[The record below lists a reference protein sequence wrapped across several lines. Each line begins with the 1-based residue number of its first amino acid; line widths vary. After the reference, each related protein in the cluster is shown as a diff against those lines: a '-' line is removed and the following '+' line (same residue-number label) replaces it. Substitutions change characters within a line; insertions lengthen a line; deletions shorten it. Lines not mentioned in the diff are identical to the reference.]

1 MEGLTRVYKASLAAF
16 VALFRI
22 IANKG
27 GTRSGKTYAVM
38 QLLLV
43 IATTLKRSIS
53 VVSESLPH
61 LKRGA
66 LKDFREILEREGRV
80 EGRDY
85 YENKTDLTFIFPN
98 GSTIEFFSVDNW
110 GKVKGSR
117 RDILFINEC
126 NRISYETYRQLAVRT
141 TETIFLD
148 WNPDNEFW
156 YEEYIA
162 QRDTTKEIHSTYLD
176 NPYLD
181 KAQIA
186 EIESNR
192 YNEQWWRV
200 YGLGLTGHIEGAIYR
215 PFIQIDELPDAR
227 SRMRHV
233 YGLDFG
239 YSNDPTSLVDV
250 YIDEGARRIYVDEII
265 YESGMLNSDIAER
278 MAEYDISHSTEI
290 FADSA
295 EPKSIDELG
304 RKQYRYNVKPAYKR
318 DLLSQIQFLQQYDI
332 YVTKRSL
339 NIIRESRMYRWKE
352 DKEGR
357 AVNEPIDAYNHAM
370 DALRYA
376 VFTPM
381 RHSRTIGNRAGN
393 IALPASQL

>member
-1 MEGLTRVYKASLAAF
+1 MEGLTKVYKASLAAF

-27 GTRSGKTYAVM
+27 GTRSGKTYAVI

-43 IATTLKRSIS
+43 IATSLKRSIS
-53 VVSESLPH
+53 IVSESLPH

-66 LKDFREILEREGRV
+66 MKDFREILEKEGLI

-85 YENKTDLTFIFPN
+85 FENKTGHTFTFPN

-126 NRISYETYRQLAVRT
+126 NRINYETYRQLAVRT

-156 YEEYIA
+156 YEENIA
-162 QRDTTKEIHSTYLD
+162 HREGTAEIHSTYLD
-176 NPYLD
+176 NPYLYT
-181 KAQIA
+181 AQIA

-192 YNEQWWRV
+192 NNEQWWRV
-200 YGLGLTGHIEGAIYR
+200 YGLGLTGHIEGTIYR
-215 PFIQIDELPDAR
+215 PFIQIDELPEAK
-227 SRMRHV
+227 SRMQHY

-239 YSNDPTSLVDV
+239 YSNDPTALIDI
-250 YIDEGARRIYVDEII
+250 YIDQAAKKIYCDEII
-265 YESGMLNSDIAER
+265 YESGLLNSDIAHR
-278 MAEYDISHSTEI
+278 MEEAGISRTTEI
-290 FADSA
+290 FADAA

-304 RKQYRYNVKPAYKR
+304 YKQYRYNVKPAYKK

-332 YVTKRSL
+332 YVTSRSL
-339 NIIRESRMYRWKE
+339 NIIKESRMYRWKE

-357 AVNEPIDAYNHAM
+357 SVNEPIDAFNHAL
-370 DALRYA
+370 DALRYG
-376 VFTPM
+376 VFSPLRVNALGTP
-381 RHSRTIGNRAGN
+381 RSRKYR
-393 IALPASQL
+393 LPEYQ

>member
-66 LKDFREILEREGRV
+66 LKDFKEILEKEGLIER
-80 EGRDY
+80 RDY
-85 YENKTDLTFIFPN
+85 NENKTDNTFTFPN
-98 GSTIEFFSVDNW
+98 GSVVEFFSVDNW

-126 NRISYETYRQLAVRT
+126 NRINYETYRQLAVRT

-156 YEEYIA
+156 YEENIA
-162 QRDTTKEIHSTYLD
+162 HREGTAEIHSTYLD

-192 YNEQWWRV
+192 NNEQWWRV
-200 YGLGLTGHIEGAIYR
+200 YGLGLTGHIEGTIYR
-215 PFIQIDELPDAR
+215 PFIQIDELPEAR
-227 SRMRHV
+227 SRMRHC

-239 YSNDPTSLVDV
+239 YSNDPTALVDV
-250 YIDEGARRIYVDEII
+250 YIDEAAKKIYVDEII
-265 YESGMLNSDIAER
+265 YESGLLNSDIARR
-278 MAEYDISHSTEI
+278 MAEAGISKTTEI
-290 FADSA
+290 FADAA
-295 EPKSIDELG
+295 EPKSIDEIG
-304 RKQYRYNVKPAYKR
+304 RKGYHYNVKPAYKK
-318 DLLSQIQFLQQYDI
+318 DLLSQIQFLQQFEI
-332 YVTKRSL
+332 HVTTRSL
-339 NIIRESRMYRWKE
+339 NVIKESRQYKWKE
-352 DKEGR
+352 DRDGN
-357 AVNEPIDAYNHAM
+357 AVNEPIDAFNHAM

-376 VFTPM
+376 VFT
-381 RHSRTIGNRAGN
+381 
-393 IALPASQL
+393 ALRKFPKTTNVARPIRLPEYQ

>member
-53 VVSESLPH
+53 VVSESMPH

-66 LKDFREILEREGRV
+66 LKDFREILEKEGRI

-85 YENKTDLTFIFPN
+85 CENKTDLTFTFPN

-148 WNPDNEFW
+148 WNPDGEFW
-156 YEEYIA
+156 YEEHIA
-162 QRDTTKEIHSTYLD
+162 QRDTTAEIHSTYKD

-181 KAQIA
+181 KAQVA

-200 YGLGLTGHIEGAIYR
+200 YGLGLTGHIEGTIYR

-227 SRMRHV
+227 SRMRHC

-239 YSNDPTSLVDV
+239 YSNDPTALLDV
-250 YIDEGARRIYVDEII
+250 YIDETGKKIYVDEII
-265 YESGMLNSDIAER
+265 YETGLLNSDIAQR
-278 MAEYDISHSTEI
+278 MAENNISKATEI
-290 FADSA
+290 FADAA
-295 EPKSIDELG
+295 EPKSVDEIG
-304 RKQYRYNVKPAYKR
+304 RKVYRYNVKPAYKK
-318 DLLSQIQFLQQYDI
+318 DLLSQIQFLQQFEV
-332 YVTKRSL
+332 YVTTSSL
-339 NIIRESRMYRWKE
+339 NVIKESRQYKWKE
-352 DKEGR
+352 DRDGN
-357 AVNEPIDAYNHAM
+357 AVNEPIDAFNHAM

-376 VFTPM
+376 VFTALRKSPK
-381 RHSRTIGNRAGN
+381 TINYAGFSK
-393 IALPASQL
+393 LPTYQ

>member
-27 GTRSGKTYAVM
+27 GTRSGKTYAVI

-43 IATTLKRSIS
+43 IATSLKRSIS
-53 VVSESLPH
+53 IVSESLPH

-66 LKDFREILEREGRV
+66 MKDFREILEKEGLIEGR
-80 EGRDY
+80 GY
-85 YENKTDLTFIFPN
+85 FENKTDHTFTFPN

-126 NRISYETYRQLAVRT
+126 NRINYETYRQLAVRT

-156 YEEYIA
+156 YEENIA
-162 QRDTTKEIHSTYLD
+162 HREGTAEIHSTYLD

-181 KAQIA
+181 TAQIA

-192 YNEQWWRV
+192 NNEQWWRV
-200 YGLGLTGHIEGAIYR
+200 YGLGLTGHIEGTIYR
-215 PFIQIDELPDAR
+215 PFIQIDELPEAR
-227 SRMRHV
+227 SRMQHY
-233 YGLDFG
+233 YGIDFG
-239 YSNDPTSLVDV
+239 YSNDPTALIDI
-250 YIDEGARRIYVDEII
+250 YIDQAAKKIYCDEII
-265 YESGMLNSDIAER
+265 YESGLLNSDIARR
-278 MAEYDISHSTEI
+278 MEEAGISKTTEI
-290 FADSA
+290 FADAA

-304 RKQYRYNVKPAYKR
+304 YKQYRYNVKPAYKK

-332 YVTKRSL
+332 YVTSRSL
-339 NIIRESRMYRWKE
+339 NIIKESRMYRWKE

-357 AVNEPIDAYNHAM
+357 SVNEPIDAFNHAL
-370 DALRYA
+370 DALRYG
-376 VFTPM
+376 VFSPLRVNALGTP
-381 RHSRTIGNRAGN
+381 RSRKYR
-393 IALPASQL
+393 LPEYQ

>member
-1 MEGLTRVYKASLAAF
+1 MTRIYRESLNAYINGKR
-16 VALFRI
+16 V

-27 GTRSGKTYAVM
+27 GTRSSKTYSAVQM
-38 QLLLV
+38 LIV
-43 IATTLKRSIS
+43 ISASIKRYISI
-53 VVSESLPH
+53 VSESFPH
-61 LKRGA
+61 LRRGVM
-66 LKDFREILEREGRV
+66 KDFAEILENEGLT
-80 EGRDY
+80 EGKDY
-85 YENKTDLTFIFPN
+85 IFNKSGYKYEFPN
-98 GSTIEFFSVDNW
+98 GSVVEFFSVDNW

-156 YEEYIA
+156 YEEHIA
-162 QRDTTKEIHSTYLD
+162 SRETTAEIHSTYLD

-200 YGLGLTGHIEGAIYR
+200 YGLGLTGHIEGTIYR
-215 PFIQIDELPDAR
+215 PFIQIEELPEAR

-239 YSNDPTSLVDV
+239 YSNDPTALLDV
-250 YIDEGARRIYVDEII
+250 YIDEADKKIYVDEVI
-265 YESGMLNSDIAER
+265 YETGLLNSDIAQR
-278 MAEYDISHSTEI
+278 MAEAGISKATEI
-290 FADSA
+290 FADAA
-295 EPKSIDELG
+295 EPKSVDEIG
-304 RKQYRYNVKPAYKR
+304 RKVYRYNVKPAYKK
-318 DLLSQIQFLQQYDI
+318 DLLSQIQFLQQFEI
-332 YVTKRSL
+332 YVTSRSL
-339 NIIRESRMYRWKE
+339 NVIKESRQYKWKE
-352 DKEGR
+352 DRDGN
-357 AVNEPIDAYNHAM
+357 AVNEPIDAFNHAM

-376 VFTPM
+376 VFTALRKQPK
-381 RHSRTIGNRAGN
+381 TLNRAGVSR
-393 IALPASQL
+393 LPAYQ

>member
-27 GTRSGKTYAVM
+27 GTRSGKTYAVI

-66 LKDFREILEREGRV
+66 LKDFREILDKEV
-80 EGRDY
+80 LIEGRDY
-85 YENKTDLTFIFPN
+85 NENKTDNIFTFPN

-126 NRISYETYRQLAVRT
+126 NRINYETYRQLAVRT

-156 YEEYIA
+156 YEENIA
-162 QRDTTKEIHSTYLD
+162 HREGTAEIHSTYLD

-181 KAQIA
+181 TAQIK
-186 EIESNR
+186 EIEANR
-192 YNEQWWRV
+192 HNEQWWRV
-200 YGLGLTGHIEGAIYR
+200 YGLGLTGHIEGTIYR
-215 PFIQIDELPDAR
+215 PFIQIDELPEAR
-227 SRMRHV
+227 TRMRHC

-239 YSNDPTSLVDV
+239 YSNDPTALLDV
-250 YIDEGARRIYVDEII
+250 YIDEAAKKIYVDELI
-265 YESGMLNSDIAER
+265 YESGLLNSDIARR
-278 MAEYDISHSTEI
+278 MAENNISKTTEI
-290 FADSA
+290 FADAA
-295 EPKSIDELG
+295 EPKSVDELG
-304 RKQYRYNVKPAYKR
+304 RKVYRYNVKPAYKN
-318 DLLSQIQFLQQYDI
+318 DMLSQIQFLQQFEI
-332 YVTKRSL
+332 YVTSRSL
-339 NIIRESRMYRWKE
+339 NVIKESRQYKWKE
-352 DKEGR
+352 DRDGN
-357 AVNEPIDAYNHAM
+357 AVNEPIDAFNHAM

-376 VFTPM
+376 VFTSLRKFPKTTNVA
-381 RHSRTIGNRAGN
+381 RPSR
-393 IALPASQL
+393 LPAYQ

>member
-27 GTRSGKTYAVM
+27 GTRSGKTYAVI

-85 YENKTDLTFIFPN
+85 YENKTDLTFSFPN

-156 YEEYIA
+156 YEEHIA

-200 YGLGLTGHIEGAIYR
+200 YGLGLTGHIEGTIYR
-215 PFIQIDELPDAR
+215 PFIQIDELPEAR

-239 YSNDPTSLVDV
+239 YSNDPTALLDV
-250 YIDEGARRIYVDEII
+250 YIDEAGKKIYVDEII
-265 YESGMLNSDIAER
+265 YETGLLNSDIAQR
-278 MAEYDISHSTEI
+278 MAEAGISKATEI
-290 FADSA
+290 FADAA
-295 EPKSIDELG
+295 EPKSVDEIG
-304 RKQYRYNVKPAYKR
+304 RKVYRYNVKPAYKK
-318 DLLSQIQFLQQYDI
+318 DLLSQIQFLQQFEI
-332 YVTKRSL
+332 HVTSRSL
-339 NIIRESRMYRWKE
+339 NVIKESRQYKWKE
-352 DKEGR
+352 DRDGN
-357 AVNEPIDAYNHAM
+357 AVNEPIDAFNHAM

-376 VFTPM
+376 VFTALRKQPK
-381 RHSRTIGNRAGN
+381 TLNRAGVSR
-393 IALPASQL
+393 LPAYQ

>member
-1 MEGLTRVYKASLAAF
+1 MKGMTRIYRDSLAAYLRG
-16 VALFRI
+16 VRVV
-22 IANKG
+22 ANKG
-27 GTRSGKTYAVM
+27 GTRSSKTYSVV
-38 QLLLV
+38 QLLIV
-43 IATTLKRSIS
+43 IADFRQRDISI
-53 VVSESLPH
+53 VSESFPH
-61 LKRGA
+61 LRRGVM
-66 LKDFREILEREGRV
+66 KDFAEILDKEGLV
-80 EGRDY
+80 EGVN
-85 YENKTDLTFIFPN
+85 YEFNKSEYKYEFKN
-98 GSTIEFFSVDNW
+98 GSVVEFFSVDNW

-156 YEEYIA
+156 YEEHIA
-162 QRDTTKEIHSTYLD
+162 QRDTTAEIHSTYLD

-200 YGLGLTGHIEGAIYR
+200 YGLGLTGHIEGTIYR

-239 YSNDPTSLVDV
+239 YSNDPTALVDV
-250 YIDEGARRIYVDEII
+250 YIDEAGRKIYVDEII
-265 YESGMLNSDIAER
+265 YETGLLNSDIAQR
-278 MAEYDISHSTEI
+278 MAEAGVSKSTEI
-290 FADSA
+290 FADAA
-295 EPKSIDELG
+295 EPKSVDEIG
-304 RKQYRYNVKPAYKR
+304 RKVYRYNVKPAYKK
-318 DLLSQIQFLQQYDI
+318 DLLSQIQFLQQFEI
-332 YVTKRSL
+332 YVTTRSL
-339 NIIRESRMYRWKE
+339 NVIKESRQYKWKE
-352 DKEGR
+352 DRDGN
-357 AVNEPIDAYNHAM
+357 AVNEPIDAFNHAM

-376 VFTPM
+376 VFTALRKQPK
-381 RHSRTIGNRAGN
+381 TLNRAGVSR
-393 IALPASQL
+393 LPAYQ

>member
-53 VVSESLPH
+53 VVSESMPH

-66 LKDFREILEREGRV
+66 LKDFREILEKEGRI

-85 YENKTDLTFIFPN
+85 YENKTDLTFTFPN

-148 WNPDNEFW
+148 WNPDAEFW
-156 YEEYIA
+156 YEEHIA

-200 YGLGLTGHIEGAIYR
+200 YGLGLTGHIEGTIYR
-215 PFIQIDELPDAR
+215 PFIQIDELPGAR

-239 YSNDPTSLVDV
+239 YSNDPTALLDV
-250 YIDEGARRIYVDEII
+250 YIDETGKKIYVDEII
-265 YESGMLNSDIAER
+265 YETGLLNSDIAQR
-278 MAEYDISHSTEI
+278 MAENNISKATEI
-290 FADSA
+290 FADAA
-295 EPKSIDELG
+295 EPKSVDEIG
-304 RKQYRYNVKPAYKR
+304 RKVYHYNVKPAYKK
-318 DLLSQIQFLQQYDI
+318 DLLSQIQFLQQFEI
-332 YVTKRSL
+332 YVTSRSL
-339 NIIRESRMYRWKE
+339 NVIKESRQYKWKE
-352 DKEGR
+352 DRDGN
-357 AVNEPIDAYNHAM
+357 AVNEPIDAFNHAM

-376 VFTPM
+376 VFTALRKSPKTLNKAIL
-381 RHSRTIGNRAGN
+381 SK
-393 IALPASQL
+393 LPAYQ

>member
-53 VVSESLPH
+53 VVSESMPH

-85 YENKTDLTFIFPN
+85 YENKTDLTFTFPN

-126 NRISYETYRQLAVRT
+126 NRVSYETYRQLAVRT

-156 YEEYIA
+156 YEEHIA
-162 QRDTTKEIHSTYLD
+162 SRETTKEIHSTYLD

-200 YGLGLTGHIEGAIYR
+200 YGLGLTGHIEGTIYR
-215 PFIQIDELPDAR
+215 PFIQIDELPEAR

-239 YSNDPTSLVDV
+239 YSNDPTALVDV
-250 YIDEGARRIYVDEII
+250 YIDEAGKKIYVDEII
-265 YESGMLNSDIAER
+265 YETGLLNSDIAQR
-278 MAEYDISHSTEI
+278 MAEAGISKATEI
-290 FADSA
+290 FADAA
-295 EPKSIDELG
+295 EPKSVDEIG
-304 RKQYRYNVKPAYKR
+304 RKVYRYNVKPAYKK
-318 DLLSQIQFLQQYDI
+318 DLLSQIQFLQQFEI
-332 YVTKRSL
+332 YVTTSSL
-339 NIIRESRMYRWKE
+339 NVIKESRQYKWKE
-352 DKEGR
+352 DRDGN
-357 AVNEPIDAYNHAM
+357 AVNEPIDAFNHAM

-376 VFTPM
+376 VFTALRKSPKTLNKAIL
-381 RHSRTIGNRAGN
+381 SK
-393 IALPASQL
+393 LPAYQ

>member
-53 VVSESLPH
+53 VVSESMPH

-66 LKDFREILEREGRV
+66 LKDFREILEKEGRI

-85 YENKTDLTFIFPN
+85 YENKTDLTFTFPN

-156 YEEYIA
+156 YEEHIA

-200 YGLGLTGHIEGAIYR
+200 YGLGLTGHIEGTIYR
-215 PFIQIDELPDAR
+215 PFIQIDELPEAR

-239 YSNDPTSLVDV
+239 YSNDPTALVDV
-250 YIDEGARRIYVDEII
+250 YIDEAGKKIYVDEVI
-265 YESGMLNSDIAER
+265 YETGLLNSDIAQR
-278 MAEYDISHSTEI
+278 MAETGISKATEI
-290 FADSA
+290 FADAA
-295 EPKSIDELG
+295 EPKSVDEIG
-304 RKQYRYNVKPAYKR
+304 RKVYRYNVKPAYKK
-318 DLLSQIQFLQQYDI
+318 DLLSQIQFLQQFEI
-332 YVTKRSL
+332 YVTTRSL
-339 NIIRESRMYRWKE
+339 NVIKESRLYKWKE
-352 DKEGR
+352 DRDGN
-357 AVNEPIDAYNHAM
+357 AVNEPIDAFNHAM

-376 VFTPM
+376 VFTALRKQPK
-381 RHSRTIGNRAGN
+381 TLNRAGVSR
-393 IALPASQL
+393 LPAYQ

>member
-53 VVSESLPH
+53 VVSESMPH

-66 LKDFREILEREGRV
+66 LKDFREILEREGLV

-85 YENKTDLTFIFPN
+85 YENKTDLTFTFPN

-156 YEEYIA
+156 YEEHIA
-162 QRDTTKEIHSTYLD
+162 QRDTTAEIHSTYKD

-181 KAQIA
+181 KAQVA

-200 YGLGLTGHIEGAIYR
+200 YGLGLTGHIEGTIYR
-215 PFIQIDELPDAR
+215 PFIQIEELPEAR
-227 SRMRHV
+227 SRMRHC

-239 YSNDPTSLVDV
+239 YSNDPTALVDV
-250 YIDEGARRIYVDEII
+250 YIDENAKKIYVDEII
-265 YESGMLNSDIAER
+265 YETGLLNSNIAQR
-278 MAEYDISHSTEI
+278 MAEASISKATEI
-290 FADSA
+290 FADAA
-295 EPKSIDELG
+295 EPKSVDEIG
-304 RKQYRYNVKPAYKR
+304 RKVYRYNVKPAYKK
-318 DLLSQIQFLQQYDI
+318 DLLSQIQFLQQFEI
-332 YVTKRSL
+332 YVTTRSL
-339 NIIRESRMYRWKE
+339 NVIKESRQYKWKE
-352 DKEGR
+352 DRDGN
-357 AVNEPIDAYNHAM
+357 AVNEPIDAFNHAM

-376 VFTPM
+376 VFTALRKSPK
-381 RHSRTIGNRAGN
+381 TLN
-393 IALPASQL
+393 IAGVSRLPAYQ